1 MKIFLISNMYPSN
14 GMKGYAIFVKNIM
27 DGLSKFDIIVKYSA
41 LIRGRSKKKY
51 IRLFAYMIFYVNIL
65 INYFK
70 KYDIIYIH
78 YPNYALPILFP
89 LFKLFPR
96 KVIVN
101 LHGEDL
107 LYGDN
112 FLNKNLG
119 MLNDRFLNEVE
130 SIIVPSEYFKEIVL
144 QRIKCNSEKVFV
156 SPSGGIDQ
164 KKFYPIRKN
173 KTSERIHL
181 GYVGRIEQGKGW
193 KEFIETLSILNNKL
207 NFIATL
213 IGCGVYENEMF
224 ELINS
229 YHLNDKIQYI
239 RSVSQDELREHFNSF
254 DLLIFSSTRKS
265 ESLGLVGIE
274 SMACGI
280 PVLGSEIGGITS
292 YLKDGF
298 NGYICEVGNANMIS
312 DNVITYSKLTNYQK
326 EQMSKNC
333 LNTAKNYYTD
343 RIYNKLADLFI
354 NIHLN

>member
-1 MKIFLISNMYPSN
+1 MYPSN

-27 DGLSKFDIIVKYSA
+27 YGLSKFDIIVKCSA
-41 LIRGRSKKKY
+41 LIKGRSNKKY
-51 IRLFAYMIFYVNIL
+51 IRLFAYVKFYIDIM

-96 KVIVN
+96 KVVVN

-119 MLNDRFLNEVE
+119 ILNDRFLNEVD
-130 SIIVPSEYFKEIVL
+130 SIIVPSEYFREIVL

-164 KKFYPIRKN
+164 NKFYPIHKN
-173 KTSERIHL
+173 KSSDSIHL

-207 NFIATL
+207 KFTATL
-213 IGCGVYENEMF
+213 IGCGVYENDML

-229 YHLNDKIQYI
+229 YQLNNKIQHI
-239 RSVSQDELREHFNSF
+239 RNVSQDELREYYSSF

-280 PVLGSEIGGITS
+280 PVIGSEIGGITS
-292 YLKDGF
+292 YLKDGY
-298 NGYICEVGNANMIS
+298 NGYISEVGNANMVS
-312 DNVITYSKLTNYQK
+312 DNVILYSNLTNYQK
-326 EQMSKNC
+326 EQMSRNC
-333 LNTAKNYYTD
+333 LVTAENYYTEK
-343 RIYNKLADLFI
+343 IYNKLAELFI
-354 NIHLN
+354 NIYLN